1 MTTEPTIRGC
11 RRRKAVHRPRTM
23 DPMENNPPVILSFQL
38 TRWQRALNPVE
49 RLLYVLVGMPLLAT
63 LPLAFMRA
71 QGGLQVWFV
80 TLFALGSLVFI
91 ALPTALYFRTIFS
104 DHGYID
110 RIEIHGDL
118 VRYQLP
124 PGISGRP
131 ANLSGCQQ
139 PRATLTLTKGLA
151 GTFVLRDALDGRK
164 TVVLPRTCAT
174 YDQLKQLFPGP
185 RG

>member
-1 MTTEPTIRGC
+1 MTTEPTTRGC

-49 RLLYVLVGMPLLAT
+49 RLLYVLVGMPLLAI
-63 LPLAFMRA
+63 LPL
-71 QGGLQVWFV
+71 
-80 TLFALGSLVFI
+80 
-91 ALPTALYFRTIFS
+91 ALYFRTIFS